1 MNRRSPAPKAGAL
14 NQISLRPGISNNGR
28 DGWDRTIIPGSKAPC
43 PAVGPHPYINWS
55 GRPDSNRRSPAPEAG
70 TISQTSLR
78 PGNCKMVPASG
89 IKPASS
95 GYRPDALSAEL
106 HGQKFV
112 CRQGL
117 SPCLHTV
124 SENTCCYNGR
134 ESRTPATITLH
145 SLQNATINAAIT
157 QSHFLQRKSASDQHF
172 LRRTSVLGRTTGIE
186 PADAG
191 STVRRPSIGL
201 HPPYFLYSIV
211 KVHIYKKERALFRVL
226 PVHILV
232 FCGKPLFQ
240 ATSLKYRG
248 THISFHV
255 STFFFWSC

>member
-14 NQISLRPGISNNGR
+14 NQISLRPGTSNNGR

-43 PAVGPHPYINWS
+43 PAVGPHPYIKWS
-55 GRPDSNRRSPAPEAG
+55 GRSDLNRRSPAPEAG

-89 IKPASS
+89 FKPASS

-145 SLQNATINAAIT
+145 SLQNATINAAIM
-157 QSHFLQRKSASDQHF
+157 QSHFLQRKSASELRF
-172 LRRTSVLGRTTGIE
+172 LRRTSVLGRTTGIG

-232 FCGKPLFQ
+232 FCGKPLFS

-248 THISFHV
+248 THIFHV